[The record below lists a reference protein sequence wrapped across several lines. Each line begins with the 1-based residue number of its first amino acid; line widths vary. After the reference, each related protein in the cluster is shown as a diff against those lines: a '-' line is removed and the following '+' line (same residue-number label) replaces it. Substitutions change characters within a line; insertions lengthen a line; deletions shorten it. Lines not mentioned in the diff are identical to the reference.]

1 MFSRT
6 FSSSAVRTTADEIIT
21 RHTTQDEETACQAQ
35 TQSTVSSSE
44 NTKCQWDSVTDPDN
58 PKNWPM
64 SKRVINAIIIA
75 SVGLLSSFA
84 SSILVPAV
92 PDVMRQFGVANHLL
106 GTLTT
111 SVYVLGLG
119 FGPFLLAPLSELYG
133 RWIVYATTLA
143 VFTFLQMGC
152 ALSRSM
158 TGLVVLRFFAG
169 LTGGMAPSLGQASMS
184 DLWDVHNRGRWA
196 AVLTL
201 GPMLGPPVGNLI
213 ASLILQRK
221 HWPLI
226 FWILM
231 IFSGALLLL
240 TLFVLQETYEPVI
253 LRKRQQKRRLALE
266 TSMAQ
271 RPCFEKNKEYLMQ
284 VPMSEKDA
292 EALPDPTRVF
302 GRAITRP
309 MRFLATSPILG
320 IFGFF
325 LAYTYGMLYLL
336 LTSLPLLFGEAQSR
350 PELFNYGFDS
360 IGTGLSYLG
369 LIIGFF
375 LGCIAQVYSQTRIWN
390 LLTKRNGEG
399 RPEYRLLPMTAGMLF
414 FPISLFWYGWSA
426 SRRDIWIVPEIATGI
441 FGFGMFITFQS
452 IPVYLME
459 AFIPYSASALA
470 AATLMRAITGAVFPL
485 FGQQLFVRLGYGKGG
500 TLLAVLA
507 LPAIPLPWLLYKKGR
522 YLRQRWAFAP

>member
-6 FSSSAVRTTADEIIT
+6 PSGSTVRCQSTVQTTADET
-21 RHTTQDEETACQAQ
+21 TTTHTIQDEETVCQTQ
-35 TQSTVSSSE
+35 TQSTVSGFE
-44 NTKCQWDSVTDPDN
+44 NTKCQWDSVSDPDN

-64 SKRVINAIIIA
+64 SKRAINAIIIA

-92 PDVMRQFGVANHLL
+92 PDVMRQFGVANPLL

-152 ALSRSM
+152 ALSTSM
-158 TGLVVLRFFAG
+158 TGLIVLRFFAG

-213 ASLILQRK
+213 AALILQRM
-221 HWPLI
+221 HWSWI

-231 IFSGALLLL
+231 ILSGALLML

-253 LRKRQQKRRLALE
+253 LRKRQHKRGLALE
-266 TSMAQ
+266 TDV
-271 RPCFEKNKEYLMQ
+271 EKNKECFAE
-284 VPMSEKDA
+284 VPMSEKEA

-302 GRAITRP
+302 GRAVTRP

-336 LTSLPLLFGEAQSR
+336 LTSLPLLFGEAQSH
-350 PELFNYGFDS
+350 PELFNYGFDN

-375 LGCIAQVYSQTRIWN
+375 LGCIAQVYSQTHIWN
-390 LLTKRNGEG
+390 FLTKRNGES

-426 SRRDIWIVPEIATGI
+426 SRRDAWIVPEIATGI

-452 IPVYLME
+452 IQVYLME

-522 YLRQRWAFAP
+522 YLRQRWAFTP

>member
-1 MFSRT
+1 MLSRT
-6 FSSSAVRTTADEIIT
+6 PSGSTTQSQLTVRTTADEVT
-21 RHTTQDEETACQAQ
+21 STHTTQDEETVCQTQ
-35 TQSTVSSSE
+35 TQSTASGFE
-44 NTKCQWDSVTDPDN
+44 NTKCQWDSVSDPDN

-64 SKRVINAIIIA
+64 SKRAINAIIIA

-92 PDVMRQFGVANHLL
+92 PDVMRQFGVANPLL

-119 FGPFLLAPLSELYG
+119 FGPFLLAPLSGLYG

-143 VFTFLQMGC
+143 VFTFLQMG
-152 ALSRSM
+152 M
-158 TGLVVLRFFAG
+158 TGLIVLRFG
-169 LTGGMAPSLGQASMS
+169 TGIYMASMS

-213 ASLILQRK
+213 AALILQRM
-221 HWPLI
+221 HWSWI

-231 IFSGALLLL
+231 ILSGALLLL

-253 LRKRQQKRRLALE
+253 LRKRQHKRGLALE
-266 TSMAQ
+266 TSM
-271 RPCFEKNKEYLMQ
+271 RSDVEKNKECFAE
-284 VPMSEKDA
+284 VPMSEKEA
-292 EALPDPTRVF
+292 EALPDPTRVL
-302 GRAITRP
+302 GP
-309 MRFLATSPILG
+309 QFLA
-320 IFGFF
+320 
-325 LAYTYGMLYLL
+325 
-336 LTSLPLLFGEAQSR
+336 SLV
-350 PELFNYGFDS
+350 
-360 IGTGLSYLG
+360 LSSA
-369 LIIGFF
+369 FF
-375 LGCIAQVYSQTRIWN
+375 LGCIAQVYSQTHIWN
-390 LLTKRNGEG
+390 LLTKRNGES

-426 SRRDIWIVPEIATGI
+426 SRRDAGSTPEIATGI
-441 FGFGMFITFQS
+441 FGFGMFITFIV

-485 FGQQLFVRLGYGKGG
+485 FGETIILCAWDMAKGG

-522 YLRQRWAFAP
+522 YLRQRWAFTP

>member
-1 MFSRT
+1 MLSRT
-6 FSSSAVRTTADEIIT
+6 PSGSTTQSQLTVRTTADEVT
-21 RHTTQDEETACQAQ
+21 STHTTQDEETVCQTQ
-35 TQSTVSSSE
+35 TQSTASGFE
-44 NTKCQWDSVTDPDN
+44 NTKCQWDSVSDPDN

-64 SKRVINAIIIA
+64 SKRAINAIIIA

-92 PDVMRQFGVANHLL
+92 PDVMRQFGVANPLL

-119 FGPFLLAPLSELYG
+119 FGPFLLAPLSGLYG

-152 ALSRSM
+152 ALSTSM
-158 TGLVVLRFFAG
+158 TGLIVLRFFAG

-213 ASLILQRK
+213 AALILQRM
-221 HWPLI
+221 HWSWI

-231 IFSGALLLL
+231 ILSGALLLL

-253 LRKRQQKRRLALE
+253 LRKRQHKRGLALE
-266 TSMAQ
+266 TSM
-271 RPCFEKNKEYLMQ
+271 RSDVEKNKECFAE
-284 VPMSEKDA
+284 VPMSEKEA
-292 EALPDPTRVF
+292 EALPDPTRVL
-302 GRAITRP
+302 GRAVTRP

-336 LTSLPLLFGEAQSR
+336 LTSLPLLFEAQR
-350 PELFNYGFDS
+350 FDN

-375 LGCIAQVYSQTRIWN
+375 LGCIAQVYSQTHIWN
-390 LLTKRNGEG
+390 LLTKRNGES

-426 SRRDIWIVPEIATGI
+426 SRQIATGI
-441 FGFGMFITFQS
+441 FGFGMFITFIV

-485 FGQQLFVRLGYGKGG
+485 FGEQLFVRLGYGKGG

-522 YLRQRWAFAP
+522 YLRQRWAFTP